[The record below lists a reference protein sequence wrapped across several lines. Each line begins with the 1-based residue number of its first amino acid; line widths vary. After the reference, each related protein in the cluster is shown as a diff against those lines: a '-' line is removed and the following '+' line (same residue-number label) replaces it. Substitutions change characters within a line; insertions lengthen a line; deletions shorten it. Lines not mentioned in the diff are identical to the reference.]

1 MKLYNE
7 NMPAPNP
14 RRVRMFAAE
23 KGISLPLVRVELAKR
38 EHKSAEHLARN
49 ALGQVPTLELDDGST
64 ISESVSICRYLEALY
79 PAPPL
84 FGRTPKE
91 IGLVD
96 MWIRRVELQLG
107 VPLGA
112 YWINCH
118 PYTEPYAKAMGI
130 TRFGDYGEASRL
142 RAIDRLEWLD
152 GQLESEFL
160 AGDFSA
166 ADLIALSLVDFA
178 AFIGI
183 AIPERA
189 TRLRAWHERVSKRP
203 SASA

>member
-166 ADLIALSLVDFA
+166 ADLIAFSLVDFA

>member
-1 MKLYNE
+1 MKLYDE

-14 RRVRMFAAE
+14 RRVRIFAAE
-23 KGISLPLVRVELAKR
+23 KGIDLPLVRVELAKGA
-38 EHKSAEHLARN
+38 HKSPEHLARN
-49 ALGQVPTLELDDGST
+49 ALGQVPTLELDDGSML
-64 ISESVSICRYLEALY
+64 SESVSICRYLEALF
-79 PAPPL
+79 PNPPL

-130 TRFGDYGEASRL
+130 TRYKDYGEASRL
-142 RAIDRLEWLD
+142 RAINRLEWLD
-152 GQLESEFL
+152 GQLEAEFL

-166 ADLIALSLVDFA
+166 ADIIALSLIDFA
-178 AFIGI
+178 GFIGI
-183 AIPERA
+183 PIPDRA
-189 TRLRAWHERVSKRP
+189 TRLRAWHERVTKRP

>member
-1 MKLYNE
+1 MKLYDE

-14 RRVRMFAAE
+14 RRVRIFAAE
-23 KGISLPLVRVELAKR
+23 KGIEIPRVRVDLTKR
-38 EHKSAEHLARN
+38 EHKSPEHLARN
-49 ALGQVPTLELDDGST
+49 ALGQVPTLELDDGT
-64 ISESVSICRYLEALY
+64 MLSESVSICRYLEALY
-79 PAPPL
+79 PTPPL
-84 FGRTPKE
+84 FGRNPKE

-96 MWIRRVELQLG
+96 MWIRRLELQIG

-118 PYTEPYAKAMGI
+118 PYTAPYAKAMGI
-130 TRFGDYGEASRL
+130 TRFEAYGEANRL

-152 GQLESEFL
+152 RQLETEFV

-166 ADLIALSLVDFA
+166 ADIIALSLVDFG

-183 AIPERA
+183 PIPEPA
-189 TRLRAWHERVSKRP
+189 TRLRGWHERVSKRP